1 MKGGGLFALYLPPL
15 GGGKGGPKVEEE
27 VQSLASRAVHA
38 LLHRGGRVLGLT
50 PPERRV
56 SVPEGETEERG
67 RDGGPRVAV
76 GIGESSPV
84 RLGSGALGA
93 LALAL
98 AEGGGWIDVSPS
110 DVASGEGAVAY
121 LGPLAPEEAEGV
133 RAVLA
138 GRPWPAALPSPYAAV
153 MVERDGLSAV
163 RDATGVYPLFVGR
176 KGDLVAL
183 ASETSPLEALGFSV
197 SEVRA
202 GQVSRWRWNGSEM
215 RYIPRPL
222 PGTPEGGEEP
232 APRRDANSFARGV
245 CAFEL
250 LYVSRPDSRL
260 FGVSLYAAR
269 KRLGEEL
276 ARRAPAEADM
286 VVYAP
291 DTAFPQA
298 LGYAQT
304 LGLPLEGVLVKSP
317 AAPRS
322 FLLAQGERDAVLEA
336 KFALVRELVHG
347 KRLVLVDDSLVY
359 GSTAAR
365 LLKLLRD
372 AGARAVHVRIASPP
386 VTAPCVYGFFGP
398 ETPPMGVMSRGE
410 LAAHIGADSLA
421 YLDFETF
428 AALFPRGSVCTACLV
443 PRDG

>member
-1 MKGGGLFALYLPPL
+1 VKGGGLFALYLPPI
-15 GGGKGGPKVEEE
+15 GGEEGAPSAAE
-27 VQSLASRAVHA
+27 DLQLLASRAVHA
-38 LLHRGGRVLGLT
+38 LLHRGGHVLGLT
-50 PPERRV
+50 PVERRL
-56 SVPEGETEERG
+56 SVPEANVGVPGRG
-67 RDGGPRVAV
+67 G
-76 GIGESSPV
+76 
-84 RLGSGALGA
+84 GSGATVGVGGCSPVPLGGGA
-93 LALAL
+93 LGTLALVL
-98 AEGGGWIDVSPS
+98 AEGGGWIDVPTANG
-110 DVASGEGAVAY
+110 ASGEGAVAY
-121 LGPLAPEEAEGV
+121 LGALPPEEAEGV
-133 RAVLA
+133 RFVLA
-138 GRPWPAALPSPYAAV
+138 GRLGAATLPAPFAAV
-153 MVERDGLSAV
+153 MVDRDGLAAV

-202 GQVSRWRWNGSEM
+202 GQVSRWRWNGSEI

-222 PGTPEGGEEP
+222 PGEAGSRSEAHP
-232 APRRDANSFARGV
+232 FACGI

-250 LYVSRPDSRL
+250 LYISRPDSRF
-260 FGVSLYAAR
+260 FGTSLYAAR
-269 KRLGEEL
+269 KRLGEAL

-347 KRLVLVDDSLVY
+347 KRLALVDDSLVY

-398 ETPPMGVMSRGE
+398 KTPPMGAMSSEE
-410 LAAHIGADSLA
+410 LAARIGADSLA

-428 AALFPRGSVCTACLV
+428 ASFFPRGSVCTACLV
-443 PRDG
+443 PRNG